1 MMAAETPENLSENR
15 PQKGGQAHFAVKTS
29 QTEPTPDGT
38 EIASKQPS
46 PKSDA
51 ASLADEVMAVLGED
65 KRLRLDL
72 PGGGRLQF
80 DRRLPFLCVYRR
92 RAGQV
97 DVGTEQLVTSETAY
111 LVVPEESRAATSA
124 LQLLRIIA
132 EQLAGHFGG
141 FLVIE
146 VWSEPG
152 AGGKEPAA
160 LLDGEAERIL
170 PRFDIVTHQTHVPRG
185 TVEALSKSLG
195 NSPLPLGNS
204 SVNISPRALVS
215 PPELKPLVRLS
226 DLKRWNAHL
235 LGLAIRPVY
244 RDETTGRVFPAV
256 LRSVRRSL
264 NSAMKQA
271 FFTFSRNRTSVRPSH
286 YYALGR
292 RSVVKSVLDIDRQ
305 LAEVDRSFDLLLQ
318 ATPINA
324 ESAWR
329 EFRRGK
335 FEKPPGFFYRPLP
348 IDPVLL
354 KRQLY
359 SIPVERIEDPTLSY
373 LFRQKQDE
381 LDRQITL
388 LGDVDTP
395 RFLPESLQIY
405 GGVSDALL
413 KQAEDL
419 LDRVPT
425 RSGEEA
431 IGGQLSATDFAKRA
445 QQELGFYQEKC
456 PGFTASVAVRED
468 MYAGMM
474 VSGDQLLIGG
484 RTRVPRRRVE
494 ALLQH
499 EIGTHLITRYNGHV
513 QPFQQLEVGLAG
525 YDGLQEGLA
534 VLAEYLVGGL
544 SRFRMR
550 VVAARVVAA
559 RQMLDGSSFI
569 DTFRMLDRSFEF
581 SQRTAYTIT
590 MRVYRGGGLT
600 KDAVYLRGL
609 LQILRYLREGGDLE
623 PLFIGKVAAAHLPLI
638 AELAMRGIIKP
649 PALRPRYL
657 ESPDAQQKINR
668 LRGGMTVLELLQRQV
683 SE

>member
-1 MMAAETPENLSENR
+1 MPAETPR
-15 PQKGGQAHFAVKTS
+15 
-29 QTEPTPDGT
+29 
-38 EIASKQPS
+38 
-46 PKSDA
+46 SDSS
-51 ASLADEVMAVLGED
+51 SLAAEVMAVLGED

-92 RAGQV
+92 RAG
-97 DVGTEQLVTSETAY
+97 DLDLGTEQLVTSETAY
-111 LVVPEESRAATSA
+111 LVVPEEPRAAAQA
-124 LQLLRIIA
+124 LKLLRLVA
-132 EQLAGHFGG
+132 QQLAGHFGS
-141 FLVIE
+141 FLIVE
-146 VWSEPG
+146 VWSDSA
-152 AGGKEPAA
+152 AGDKDQTP
-160 LLDGEAERIL
+160 LFDGEAEPIA
-170 PRFDIVTHQTHVPRG
+170 PRFEIVTHQVHVPRSA
-185 TVEALSKSLG
+185 VEALSKSLG
-195 NSPLPLGNS
+195 TSPQPFGTSTVTIAARESVAPPDSNPL
-204 SVNISPRALVS
+204 I
-215 PPELKPLVRLS
+215 RLS
-226 DLKRWNAHL
+226 NLKKWNCHL

-244 RDETTGRVFPAV
+244 RDEHQVQLFPAV
-256 LRSVRRSL
+256 LRSVRRTL

-271 FFTFSRNRTSVRPSH
+271 FFAFTRNRTSVRPLH

-292 RSVVKSVLDIDRQ
+292 RSVVKAVLDIDRQ
-305 LAEVDRSFDLLLQ
+305 LADVDRSFDLLLQ
-318 ATPINA
+318 ATPVNA

-329 EFRRGK
+329 DFRRAK
-335 FEKPPGFFYRPLP
+335 FEKPPVFYYRPLP
-348 IDPVLL
+348 MDPVLL

-359 SIPVERIEDPTLSY
+359 LIPVERIEDPTLSY

-395 RFLPESLQIY
+395 RFLPESLQAY

-413 KQAEDL
+413 RHAKEL

-425 RSGEEA
+425 RSGEEV
-431 IGGQLSATDFAKRA
+431 IGGQLSATEFARRA
-445 QQELGFYQEKC
+445 QQELGFYQEQC
-456 PGFTASVAVRED
+456 PDFSATVAVRED

-484 RTRVPRRRVE
+484 RTRVPRRRVD

-499 EIGTHLITRYNGHV
+499 EIGTHLITRYNGRV

-550 VVAARVVAA
+550 VLAARVVAA
-559 RQMLDGSSFI
+559 RQMLDGASFI
-569 DTFRMLDRSFEF
+569 DTFRTLDRNYEF

-590 MRVYRGGGLT
+590 MRIYRGGGLT

-609 LQILRYLREGGDLE
+609 LHILKYLREGGELE

-649 PALRPRYL
+649 PALHPRYL
-657 ESPDAQQKINR
+657 EHPGAQEKIDR
-668 LRGGMTVLELLQRQV
+668 LRGGMTVLELL
-683 SE
+683 EKA